1 MRTYSGY
8 LPEKEYIYLPES
20 CILPG
25 PRPNEFTPY
34 EERNL
39 YYKLCSTERYEIER
53 MLANLAEAD
62 RGTRLQAFN
71 SAVAVARMG
80 SSLIN

>member
-1 MRTYSGY
+1 MLTYSGY

-25 PRPNEFTPY
+25 PRPNENASDVY
-34 EERNL
+34 VEQYN
-39 YYKLCSTERYEIER
+39 KHCSTERYEIER
-53 MLANLAEAD
+53 MLASLAEAD
-62 RGTRLQAFN
+62 RETRLQAFN

-80 SSLIN
+80 SALIN

>member
-1 MRTYSGY
+1 MLTYSGY